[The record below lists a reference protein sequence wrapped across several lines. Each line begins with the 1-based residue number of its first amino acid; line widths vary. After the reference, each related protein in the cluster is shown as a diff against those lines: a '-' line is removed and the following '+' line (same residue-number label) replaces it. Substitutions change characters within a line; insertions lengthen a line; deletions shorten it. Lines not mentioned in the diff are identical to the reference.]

1 MSLLFYLELFR
12 IVKNTRIDIG
22 ITSDSSLCQA
32 RCNCWSKIGGA
43 GMYVNSLYGHYK
55 NHEFSFA
62 IFSVVYISSFAGFII
77 YIHSSSQVLKVE
89 NKCKASR
96 YTHPP
101 PPKLKV

>member
-1 MSLLFYLELFR
+1 MSLLFYVELFR

-43 GMYVNSLYGHYK
+43 GIYVNSLYGHYK

-77 YIHSSSQVLKVE
+77 YIH
-89 NKCKASR
+89 
-96 YTHPP
+96 T
-101 PPKLKV
+101 